1 MACPPTLHRLGLVR
15 GIVIENGMDREFGR
29 YGSFDIFEEVDELP
43 MGMPGTA
50 LAQDLTGLNI
60 EGGKEREGAMAKI
73 VVAAPLGSSRT
84 ERQKRLGAQSGQRSG
99 ESTPPPRPKCGYCQ

>member
-1 MACPPTLHRLGLVR
+1 
-15 GIVIENGMDREFGR
+15 MDREFGR

-84 ERQKRLGAQSGQRSG
+84 ERQKRLGAFQRLDLALFIDAEDHG
-99 ESTPPPRPKCGYCQ
+99 VCRRTGM